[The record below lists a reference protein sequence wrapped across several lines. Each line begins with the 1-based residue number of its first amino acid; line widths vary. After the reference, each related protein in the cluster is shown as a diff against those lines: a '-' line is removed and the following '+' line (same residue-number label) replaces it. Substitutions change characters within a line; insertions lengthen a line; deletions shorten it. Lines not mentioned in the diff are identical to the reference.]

1 MADNPHRI
9 SLSAA
14 WEPPLDPARPVWVR
28 RFGRPAGLGDQ
39 GRGAHPAAG
48 PRVVLVVAGDAVAVV
63 LNGIPLAVEPPAS
76 QEHEPPASQEHEPPA
91 SQEHEPP
98 ASQEQEPPASQEHEP
113 PASQEHEPPASQE
126 HEPPASQEH
135 EPPASQRHDITQLI
149 AARNEL
155 RLTSAVVER
164 VVGNPARHGR
174 IDLPEA
180 VGRVWLEI
188 VADGATGSA

>member
-91 SQEHEPP
+91 SQ
-98 ASQEQEPPASQEHEP
+98 
-113 PASQEHEPPASQE
+113 
-126 HEPPASQEH
+126 
-135 EPPASQRHDITQLI
+135 RHDITQLI

>member
-98 ASQEQEPPASQEHEP
+98 ASQEHEP
-113 PASQEHEPPASQE
+113 PAC
-126 HEPPASQEH
+126 
-135 EPPASQRHDITQLI
+135 QRHDITQLI

-155 RLTSAVVER
+155 RLTSAVVGR

>member
-76 QEHEPPASQEHEPPA
+76 QEHEPPT
-91 SQEHEPP
+91 
-98 ASQEQEPPASQEHEP
+98 
-113 PASQEHEPPASQE
+113 
-126 HEPPASQEH
+126 SQEH

>member
-76 QEHEPPASQEHEPPA
+76 QEHEPPASQEQEPP
-91 SQEHEPP
+91 P
-98 ASQEQEPPASQEHEP
+98 SQEQQ
-113 PASQEHEPPASQE
+113 PPASQE

>member
-1 MADNPHRI
+1 LLTPEATIMADNPHRI
-9 SLSAA
+9 SLLAA

-39 GRGAHPAAG
+39 GRGAHPGAG

-76 QEHEPPASQEHEPPA
+76 QEHEPPASQ
-91 SQEHEPP
+91 
-98 ASQEQEPPASQEHEP
+98 
-113 PASQEHEPPASQE
+113 
-126 HEPPASQEH
+126 
-135 EPPASQRHDITQLI
+135 RHDITRLI

>member
-76 QEHEPPASQEHEPPA
+76 QEHEPPASQ
-91 SQEHEPP
+91 
-98 ASQEQEPPASQEHEP
+98 
-113 PASQEHEPPASQE
+113 
-126 HEPPASQEH
+126 
-135 EPPASQRHDITQLI
+135 RHDITQLI

>member
-76 QEHEPPASQEHEPPA
+76 QEHEPPAC
-91 SQEHEPP
+91 
-98 ASQEQEPPASQEHEP
+98 
-113 PASQEHEPPASQE
+113 
-126 HEPPASQEH
+126 
-135 EPPASQRHDITQLI
+135 QRHDITQLI

-155 RLTSAVVER
+155 RLTSAVVGR

>member
-98 ASQEQEPPASQEHEP
+98 ASQ
-113 PASQEHEPPASQE
+113 
-126 HEPPASQEH
+126 
-135 EPPASQRHDITQLI
+135 RHDITQLI

>member
-9 SLSAA
+9 SLLAA

-39 GRGAHPAAG
+39 GRGAHPGAG

-76 QEHEPPASQEHEPPA
+76 QEHEPPASQ
-91 SQEHEPP
+91 
-98 ASQEQEPPASQEHEP
+98 
-113 PASQEHEPPASQE
+113 
-126 HEPPASQEH
+126 
-135 EPPASQRHDITQLI
+135 RHDITRLI